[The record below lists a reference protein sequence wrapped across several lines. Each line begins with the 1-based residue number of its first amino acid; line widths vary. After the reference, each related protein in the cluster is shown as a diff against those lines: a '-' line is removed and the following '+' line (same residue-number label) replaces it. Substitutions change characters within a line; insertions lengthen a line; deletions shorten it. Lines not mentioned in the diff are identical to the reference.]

1 MFIDRIMINSF
12 TQCTFFF
19 FSFRLFIVFV
29 RVYMRIPFTFR
40 VFTRT
45 KCTRLVVQFLLSNL
59 RNYPRPFP
67 FLFLFLYLVAM
78 ENYISLYIKKKKKII
93 ETNRRHF
100 VRVLWTSKLRT
111 DRPPSYVDS
120 SLFSRDMNFIIQN
133 GRATIFSTG
142 QFKCLRLND
151 IPRNF
156 VEYIFKRKRKKEGK
170 EERKKEKK
178 EERNQRFKHM
188 VWNIRGRHA
197 TVTNKCSC
205 YLLMKILP
213 YYV

>member
-78 ENYISLYIKKKKKII
+78 ENYISLYIKKKKII

-111 DRPPSYVDS
+111 DWPPSYVDS

-156 VEYIFKRKRKKEGK
+156 VEYIFKRK
-170 EERKKEKK
+170 ERKKERKK
-178 EERNQRFKHM
+178 
-188 VWNIRGRHA
+188 GRKKSK
-197 TVTNKCSC
+197 V
-205 YLLMKILP
+205 
-213 YYV
+213 

>member
-1 MFIDRIMINSF
+1 MHKARCPISSF
-12 TQCTFFF
+12 KLEELPAT
-19 FSFRLFIVFV
+19 FSFP
-29 RVYMRIPFTFR
+29 IPF
-40 VFTRT
+40 
-45 KCTRLVVQFLLSNL
+45 
-59 RNYPRPFP
+59 P
-67 FLFLFLYLVAM
+67 LFGRDGK
-78 ENYISLYIKKKKKII
+78 LYIVVYKKKKKKII

-111 DRPPSYVDS
+111 DWPPSYVDS

>member
-78 ENYISLYIKKKKKII
+78 ENYISLYIKKKKKNNWNESSSFRTSALNFETSHWPAAILRRFFVVFAWHEFYNTKWPRHNFFHGSVQMPKI
-93 ETNRRHF
+93 E
-100 VRVLWTSKLRT
+100 WYSSKFRW
-111 DRPPSYVDS
+111 
-120 SLFSRDMNFIIQN
+120 I
-133 GRATIFSTG
+133 
-142 QFKCLRLND
+142 
-151 IPRNF
+151 
-156 VEYIFKRKRKKEGK
+156 YI
-170 EERKKEKK
+170 
-178 EERNQRFKHM
+178 
-188 VWNIRGRHA
+188 
-197 TVTNKCSC
+197 
-205 YLLMKILP
+205 
-213 YYV
+213 